1 MNPHTPTRIARALA
15 ALAAVSLTL
24 ALAACNDG
32 KAPPAAP
39 ASSSAPADPNVVTVD
54 AGFTARLKIETVGT
68 APQAEALR
76 VAGRLDFD
84 EQHLAR
90 IGATVTGRVTRLIAL
105 PGQRVRP
112 GDVLAE
118 LNSAEL
124 GAAQLNYLKALAQS
138 ELARRAAE
146 RARTLYDSD
155 VIGGAELQ
163 RRQSEAAISA
173 AEARA
178 AHDQLRVL
186 GMSPSAIE
194 RLGKSGAIDSVTP
207 VVATIT
213 GTVVERKVNQG
224 QVVQPADALFT
235 VADLSRVWAV
245 AQVPEQ
251 QAALV
256 EVGKSVT
263 LEIPALGNETRV
275 GTLIHVGETVDPET
289 RTVLVRTEL
298 DNAEGRLKP
307 AMLATMLI
315 AGRAQQ
321 RLVVPASAVV
331 RDGEREAVFVAEG
344 EQRFRLT
351 PVKLGSEIDGLR
363 AVLSG
368 VKAGDRVVGEGSFHL
383 NNERKRAELEGGGS

>member
-1 MNPHTPTRIARALA
+1 MKNPPKHTLIAVALA
-15 ALAAVSLTL
+15 L
-24 ALAACNDG
+24 ALAACGND
-32 KAPPAAP
+32 APPAA
-39 ASSSAPADPNVVTVD
+39 SATAAQADPNVVAVDAEFAGRLTLATVD
-54 AGFTARLKIETVGT
+54 TVS
-68 APQAEALR
+68 QAEALR

-90 IGATVTGRVTRLIAL
+90 IGATVTGRVTRLIAQ
-105 PGQRVRP
+105 PGQRVRR

-146 RARTLYDSD
+146 RAHTLYDAD

-163 RRQSEAAISA
+163 RRQSEAAIGA

-186 GMSPSAIE
+186 GVSAAAIE
-194 RLGKSGAIDSVTP
+194 QLGRNGTIDSVTP
-207 VVATIT
+207 VVATMA

-251 QAALV
+251 QAVSV

-263 LEIPALGNETRV
+263 LEIPALGNEKRV
-275 GTLIHVGETVDPET
+275 GTLIHVGETVAPET

-298 DNAEGRLKP
+298 DNAGGRLKP

-315 AGRAQQ
+315 AGRATE
-321 RLVVPASAVV
+321 RLVVPTSAVV
-331 RDGEREAVFVAEG
+331 REGDREAVFVVEG
-344 EQRFRLT
+344 EHRFRLT
-351 PVKLGSEIDGLR
+351 PVRLGSEIDGR
-363 AVLSG
+363 RGVLSG
-368 VKAGDRVVGEGSFHL
+368 VKAGDRIVGEGAFHL
-383 NNERKRAELEGGGS
+383 NNERKRAELEGG

>member
-1 MNPHTPTRIARALA
+1 MNHPLKHSLIAA
-15 ALAAVSLTL
+15 ALVL

-32 KAPPAAP
+32 APPQAP
-39 ASSSAPADPNVVTVD
+39 VASEQVDPNLVSVD
-54 AGFTARLKIETVGT
+54 AEFLGRLRIETVGT
-68 APQAEALR
+68 ASQAEALR

-90 IGATVTGRVTRLIAL
+90 IGASVTGRVTRLVAQ

-186 GMSPSAIE
+186 GMSAKAIE
-194 RLGKSGAIDSVTP
+194 RLGQTGTIDSVTP
-207 VVATIT
+207 VVATIA

-251 QAALV
+251 QAVSV
-256 EVGKSVT
+256 EVGKSVA
-263 LEIPALGNETRV
+263 LEIPALDNEKRV

-298 DNAEGRLKP
+298 DNREGRLKP

-315 AGRAQQ
+315 AGRARE
-321 RLVVPASAVV
+321 RLVVPAAAVV
-331 RDGEREAVFVAEG
+331 REGQREAVFVVED

-351 PVKLGSEIDGLR
+351 TVKLGSEIDGLR
-363 AVLSG
+363 GVLSG
-368 VKAGDRVVGEGSFHL
+368 VKAGDRIVGEGAFHL

>member
-1 MNPHTPTRIARALA
+1 MIHLSKHSLIAAM
-15 ALAAVSLTL
+15 LTL
-24 ALAACNDG
+24 SLAACND
-32 KAPPAAP
+32 APPPAAP
-39 ASSSAPADPNVVTVD
+39 LTSEQVDPNVITVD
-54 AGFTARLKIETVGT
+54 AEFADRLRIETVGMVS
-68 APQAEALR
+68 QAETLR

-84 EQHLAR
+84 EQRLAR
-90 IGATVTGRVTRLIAL
+90 IGASVTGRVTRLVAQ
-105 PGQRVRP
+105 PGQRVHP
-112 GDVLAE
+112 GNVLAE

-124 GAAQLNYLKALAQS
+124 GSAQLNYLKALAQS
-138 ELARRAAE
+138 ELAQRAAE
-146 RARTLYDSD
+146 RARTLHDSD
-155 VIGGAELQ
+155 VIGSAELQ

-186 GMSPSAIE
+186 GMSGKAIE
-194 RLGKSGAIDSVTP
+194 QLGRSGTIDSVTP
-207 VVATIT
+207 VVATIS

-251 QAALV
+251 QAASV

-263 LEIPALGNETRV
+263 LEIPALDNEKRV
-275 GTLIHVGETVDPET
+275 GKLIHVGETVDPET

-315 AGRAQQ
+315 AGRARE
-321 RLVVPASAVV
+321 RLVVPAVAVV
-331 RDGEREAVFVAEG
+331 REGERETLFVAEG
-344 EQRFRLT
+344 ERRFRLT
-351 PVKLGSEIDGLR
+351 PVKLGSEIDGMR
-363 AVLSG
+363 GVLSG
-368 VKAGDRVVGEGSFHL
+368 VKAGDRIVGEGAFHL